1 MPCSIHDPEAALDY
15 ARRLKSLADEVRDSL
30 VLVMRVYFEK
40 PRTVVG
46 WKGFVND
53 PFMDDSFRIDE
64 GIARARALLMQLAEL
79 GLPTGSEALDPICPQ
94 YFAELISW
102 YAIGART
109 SESQTHREMA
119 SGLSAP
125 VGFKNGTDGG
135 LEVAINAIKSAALPH
150 GFLGVN
156 SAGRTSVIRSRGTPT
171 ATWCCA
177 AAAGARTTT
186 P

>member
-1 MPCSIHDPEAALDY
+1 VHDPAAALDY
-15 ARRLKSLADEVRDSL
+15 AARLRRLADEVADTL

-40 PRTVVG
+40 PRTSVG
-46 WKGFVND
+46 WKGSSTI
-53 PFMDDSFRIDE
+53 PRWTTRSASTR
-64 GIARARALLMQLAEL
+64 GCCGRASCSCQLAEL

-94 YFAELISW
+94 YLAELITW

-109 SESQTHREMA
+109 TESQTHREMA

-135 LEVAINAIKSAALPH
+135 LESRGERHPLGRPPARLSSA
-150 GFLGVN
+150 
-156 SAGRTSVIRSRGTPT
+156 STRRAGRASSARAAMPSAIS
-171 ATWCCA
+171 CCA
-177 AAAGARTTT
+177 AAAGGRTTT